1 MIKFS
6 TFKTVRDTAPSD
18 EITSLQLVKWI
29 ISNDQRQ
36 LVEMIRSAPD
46 KDTRS
51 RYKAALPAVTASG
64 VFSKRAASALITHS
78 GILIADLDT
87 DENPQLIDAKQMATI
102 REKLQASDKTHFAFV
117 SPSGGL
123 KVGLKIDATDADT
136 HKAAFATVRDWFADL
151 HGLVID
157 KACSDVSRLCFLS
170 HDPSAY
176 YNAKSKVIKTEAAKS
191 QALPFWAV
199 KPTKVASDGT
209 SPGDQFNEK
218 ADVAGLL
225 QSQGWTTRNG
235 KHWTRPGKSGGIS
248 GTFGVVGDR
257 KFYCWTS
264 SAAPLEANG
273 SYSPFAL
280 FAMFHHGGDFKAAAT
295 ALAAEGYGEQ
305 SIEELPAD
313 VVATIDQLVSNALQ
327 KEADSWLP
335 PITEA
340 EEAKKEIE
348 QSAKSAGSDFL
359 SNLRKLVASTDEK
372 AGARC
377 CLYLARNCDAWR
389 LHDPQCWPEYW

>member
-36 LVEMIRSAPD
+36 LVEEIRSAPD

-123 KVGLKIDATDADT
+123 KVGVKIDANDADT
-136 HKAAFATVRDWFADL
+136 HKAAFATVRDWFADS

-157 KACSDVSRLCFLS
+157 KACSDVSRLVLS
-170 HDPSAY
+170 
-176 YNAKSKVIKTEAAKS
+176 
-191 QALPFWAV
+191 
-199 KPTKVASDGT
+199 
-209 SPGDQFNEK
+209 
-218 ADVAGLL
+218 
-225 QSQGWTTRNG
+225 
-235 KHWTRPGKSGGIS
+235 IS
-248 GTFGVVGDR
+248 
-257 KFYCWTS
+257 
-264 SAAPLEANG
+264 
-273 SYSPFAL
+273 
-280 FAMFHHGGDFKAAAT
+280 
-295 ALAAEGYGEQ
+295 
-305 SIEELPAD
+305 
-313 VVATIDQLVSNALQ
+313 
-327 KEADSWLP
+327 
-335 PITEA
+335 
-340 EEAKKEIE
+340 
-348 QSAKSAGSDFL
+348 
-359 SNLRKLVASTDEK
+359 
-372 AGARC
+372 
-377 CLYLARNCDAWR
+377 
-389 LHDPQCWPEYW
+389 